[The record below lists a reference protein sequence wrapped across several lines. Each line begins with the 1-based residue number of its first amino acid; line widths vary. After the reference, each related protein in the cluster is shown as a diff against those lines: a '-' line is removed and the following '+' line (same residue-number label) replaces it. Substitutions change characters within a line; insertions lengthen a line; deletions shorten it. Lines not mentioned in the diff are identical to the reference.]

1 MKELSPDVQRGARR
15 EAAES
20 LSQEGAIA
28 LARRLEDY
36 WHGCG
41 YPAARFWVEPIPER
55 FEKVGTYQLYR
66 VTCNLVNG
74 LPPRYAK

>member
-1 MKELSPDVQRGARR
+1 MREMSPGIQGSARR
-15 EAAES
+15 EVSEM
-20 LSQEGAIA
+20 LSQEGAMA

-41 YPAARFWVEPIPER
+41 YPAARFWAEPIPER
-55 FEKVGTYQLYR
+55 FGKVGTYQLYR
-66 VTCNLVNG
+66 VACNLVNG